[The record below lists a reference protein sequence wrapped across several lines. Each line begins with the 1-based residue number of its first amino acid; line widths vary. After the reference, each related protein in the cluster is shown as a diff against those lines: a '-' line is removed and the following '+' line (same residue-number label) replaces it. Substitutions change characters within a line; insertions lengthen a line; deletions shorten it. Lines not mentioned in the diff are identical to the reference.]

1 PMPLAHELGDAWR
14 SWCNPNREDA
24 REASFDVD
32 GFAASW
38 RGYQRGRGEPLAP
51 AELESLVD
59 GVAIITLELCARFA
73 ADAILEAYFGW
84 DAQRFPGR
92 GEHNLAR
99 ARGQWALYQA
109 VRDTRDQRRRILGC

>member
-1 PMPLAHELGDAWR
+1 MDAVFRALADPTRRRILDALF
-14 SWCNPNREDA
+14 A
-24 REASFDVD
+24 QD
-32 GFAASW
+32 GQTV
-38 RGYQRGRGEPLAP
+38 G
-51 AELESLVD
+51 
-59 GVAIITLELCARFA
+59 ELCARFA